1 MGSPGIRRPM
11 PGEGPKG
18 DTHGGERYRPEK
30 PTRRAQSIYAAIY
43 LSSGKTGKG
52 AKEKRAL
59 ERAAPA
65 TAPWPPRTTS
75 SELGAWWPA
84 RRRYV
89 NLTVTVVGGGY
100 REGTGSRW
108 WVRWRGASASSDI
121 YLINR

>member
-89 NLTVTVVGGGY
+89 NLTVTVVGGG
-100 REGTGSRW
+100 
-108 WVRWRGASASSDI
+108 V
-121 YLINR
+121 